1 MLAWSNKETNM
12 AQKNET
18 SNCLHTTVYLKIQC
32 KSTLMKNSSCVHRD
46 LPPGGFARGAAI
58 WAQYFEQRVE
68 HNTQSS
74 ILSKSSTILSL
85 HTWYSTGQV
94 KSTLVRGSSLQTT
107 LFAAL
112 SRAICP
118 VRALF
123 HYIAST
129 LLHYLEGTL
138 LHYITGALL
147 HYIEGAELYGC
158 RKTRATPV
166 IELTAPGL
174 KHQLCR
180 CKGSK
185 RLSCTKEPKPL
196 FDSKLL
202 LDSDMQP

>member
-1 MLAWSNKETNM
+1 M
-12 AQKNET
+12 
-18 SNCLHTTVYLKIQC
+18 
-32 KSTLMKNSSCVHRD
+32 
-46 LPPGGFARGAAI
+46 
-58 WAQYFEQRVE
+58 
-68 HNTQSS
+68 
-74 ILSKSSTILSL
+74 
-85 HTWYSTGQV
+85 

-147 HYIEGAELYGC
+147 HYIEGALLHYITGALLHYTEGAELYGC

-180 CKGSK
+180 CKRSK

>member
-1 MLAWSNKETNM
+1 MLAWNIKETNV

-18 SNCLHTTVYLKIQC
+18 SSFLHTTVYLEIQC
-32 KSTLMKNSSCVHRD
+32 KSSLMKNSSCVHRD

-85 HTWYSTGQV
+85 HTWHSTGQM

-180 CKGSK
+180 CKRSK

>member
-1 MLAWSNKETNM
+1 MGET
-12 AQKNET
+12 
-18 SNCLHTTVYLKIQC
+18 
-32 KSTLMKNSSCVHRD
+32 
-46 LPPGGFARGAAI
+46 
-58 WAQYFEQRVE
+58 QYSILNTQQVKY
-68 HNTQSS
+68 NTQSQYL
-74 ILSKSSTILSL
+74 ILDRSNEVYSSSWLL
-85 HTWYSTGQV
+85 LANH
-94 KSTLVRGSSLQTT
+94 
-107 LFAAL
+107 
-112 SRAICP
+112 P
-118 VRALF
+118 VCRTQPG
-123 HYIAST
+123 YMPRPRIIS

-180 CKGSK
+180 CNRCKRSK

>member
-1 MLAWSNKETNM
+1 MLAWSIKETIV

-18 SNCLHTTVYLKIQC
+18 SSCLHTTVYLEIQC
-32 KSTLMKNSSCVHRD
+32 KSSLMKNSSCVHRD
-46 LPPGGFARGAAI
+46 LPPGGFARGAAS
-58 WAQYFEQRVE
+58 WAQYLEQWVK

-85 HTWYSTGQV
+85 NTRYSTGQV

-129 LLHYLEGTL
+129 LLQYLGGTL

-180 CKGSK
+180 CKRSK

>member
-1 MLAWSNKETNM
+1 MGET
-12 AQKNET
+12 
-18 SNCLHTTVYLKIQC
+18 
-32 KSTLMKNSSCVHRD
+32 
-46 LPPGGFARGAAI
+46 
-58 WAQYFEQRVE
+58 QYSILNTQQVK
-68 HNTQSS
+68 HNTQYLIFDRSNEVYSS
-74 ILSKSSTILSL
+74 SWLLL
-85 HTWYSTGQV
+85 ANH
-94 KSTLVRGSSLQTT
+94 
-107 LFAAL
+107 
-112 SRAICP
+112 P
-118 VRALF
+118 VCRTQPG
-123 HYIAST
+123 YMPRPRIIS

-180 CKGSK
+180 CKRSK

>member
-1 MLAWSNKETNM
+1 M
-12 AQKNET
+12 
-18 SNCLHTTVYLKIQC
+18 
-32 KSTLMKNSSCVHRD
+32 
-46 LPPGGFARGAAI
+46 
-58 WAQYFEQRVE
+58 
-68 HNTQSS
+68 
-74 ILSKSSTILSL
+74 
-85 HTWYSTGQV
+85 

-174 KHQLCR
+174 KHQ
-180 CKGSK
+180 
-185 RLSCTKEPKPL
+185 
-196 FDSKLL
+196 
-202 LDSDMQP
+202 MQ

>member
-1 MLAWSNKETNM
+1 MLALSIKETNV

-18 SNCLHTTVYLKIQC
+18 SSFLHTTVYLEIQC
-32 KSTLMKNSSCVHRD
+32 KSSLMKNSSCVHRD
-46 LPPGGFARGAAI
+46 LPPGGFARGAVSS
-58 WAQYFEQRVE
+58 AQYLEQWVK
-68 HNTQSS
+68 HNTQYF

-85 HTWYSTGQV
+85 NTRYSTGQV

-138 LHYITGALL
+138 LHYI
-147 HYIEGAELYGC
+147 EGAELYGC

-174 KHQLCR
+174 KHQ
-180 CKGSK
+180 
-185 RLSCTKEPKPL
+185 
-196 FDSKLL
+196 
-202 LDSDMQP
+202 MQ

>member
-1 MLAWSNKETNM
+1 MWHKR
-12 AQKNET
+12 
-18 SNCLHTTVYLKIQC
+18 
-32 KSTLMKNSSCVHRD
+32 MKLQVVFTP
-46 LPPGGFARGAAI
+46 LYI
-58 WAQYFEQRVE
+58 
-68 HNTQSS
+68 
-74 ILSKSSTILSL
+74 SKSSANPLWWKTLLVFTVICLRVVLHVERQFERSTLSRGWNTILNPQ
-85 HTWYSTGQV
+85 YSASKAQYSV
-94 KSTLVRGSSLQTT
+94 SILDRSSEVYSSSWL
-107 LFAAL
+107 LLANH
-112 SRAICP
+112 P
-118 VRALF
+118 VCRTQPG
-123 HYIAST
+123 YMPRPRIIS

-180 CKGSK
+180 CKRSK

>member
-1 MLAWSNKETNM
+1 M
-12 AQKNET
+12 
-18 SNCLHTTVYLKIQC
+18 
-32 KSTLMKNSSCVHRD
+32 
-46 LPPGGFARGAAI
+46 
-58 WAQYFEQRVE
+58 
-68 HNTQSS
+68 
-74 ILSKSSTILSL
+74 
-85 HTWYSTGQV
+85 

-180 CKGSK
+180 CNRCKRSK

>member
-1 MLAWSNKETNM
+1 MLAWSIKETIV

-18 SNCLHTTVYLKIQC
+18 SSCLHTTVYLEIQC
-32 KSTLMKNSSCVHRD
+32 KSSLMKNSSCVHRD
-46 LPPGGFARGAAI
+46 LPPGGFARGAASK
-58 WAQYFEQRVE
+58 AQYLGQRLE
-68 HNTQSS
+68 HNTQYLILSNSSTYSVS
-74 ILSKSSTILSL
+74 ILDTR
-85 HTWYSTGQV
+85 QV
-94 KSTLVRGSSLQTT
+94 KWSPVRGSSLQTT

-129 LLHYLEGTL
+129 LLHFLEGTL

-174 KHQLCR
+174 KHQ
-180 CKGSK
+180 
-185 RLSCTKEPKPL
+185 
-196 FDSKLL
+196 
-202 LDSDMQP
+202 MQ